1 MKKLIPVFA
10 ILLAA
15 GCASVAPSSQY
26 VSEPSADSNKECK
39 TIPRHKHTVKWCRP
53 HPSR

>member
-15 GCASVAPSSQY
+15 GCANVAPSSQY
-26 VSEPSADSNKECK
+26 ASEPGANSDKECK
-39 TIPRHKHTVKWCRP
+39 TIPRHQHTVRWCKP
-53 HPSR
+53 HSSK